1 MKKRLFIGLIA
12 FALCIIFTGC
22 EEDDEEFVN
31 YSPIDYDYY
40 FEDEQPEL
48 TETTK
53 QLIRQYHQNPTE
65 ENYNK
70 LRQEVIKNYDAVI
83 AKKNAKLAELIEE
96 TDGRPDGDKLVE
108 ELEAIIQEMYDSYW
122 ERIDSTMLRF
132 TDPRFLQWNTENAA
146 NYEYIPVMGAG
157 EHVYIKRTPITNKE
171 YAEFINS
178 TGYRTPS
185 NWRNKKY
192 TTGEDDYPVNYVSYI
207 DAEAYCNWLT
217 TKDGINTYRIPTETE
232 WEFAAGHIPKDAA
245 FNCGVNDGRVS
256 VYEYDGITRG
266 AHGAIDFWGNV
277 WEWTS
282 TARTNPKSLG
292 VKGGSWKS
300 SRTDCRTENR
310 KESRNQDKVYDDVG
324 FRVIKVLN

>member
-12 FALCIIFTGC
+12 FALCLIFTGC
-22 EEDDEEFVN
+22 EEDEEFVN

-70 LRQEVIKNYDAVI
+70 LRQEVIKNYDAVL

-96 TDGRPDGDKLVE
+96 TAGRPDGDKLVE
-108 ELEAIIQEMYDSYW
+108 ELEEIIQEMYDSYW

-178 TGYRTPS
+178 TGYKTPS
-185 NWRNKKY
+185 NWRNKIY

-232 WEFAAGHIPKDAA
+232 WEFAAGHMPKDAA

-282 TARTNPKSLG
+282 TTRTNPKSLG